1 MLKIAIVDDEQES
14 IDLLKTYIKQFCDAK
29 GMEYELFVCYDGKEL
44 VRSYKKKYDII
55 FLDIEMKDLDGISA
69 ARQIRKKD
77 QDTIIVFVT
86 QMAQYAIR
94 GYEVEALDYVVK
106 PVEYY
111 SFELVFRKILKHLK
125 RKSAQDIVINYR
137 DTIRILPQSEICYIE
152 VLDHYITYHM
162 TNESVTVKGTLGD
175 VEKKL
180 DGMMFYRCNR
190 CYLVNLGKITEID
203 RDGITV
209 GGKKIEVSRSR
220 KKGLIKAVTEYLGG
234 GI

>member
-1 MLKIAIVDDEQES
+1 
-14 IDLLKTYIKQFCDAK
+14 
-29 GMEYELFVCYDGKEL
+29 
-44 VRSYKKKYDII
+44 
-55 FLDIEMKDLDGISA
+55 
-69 ARQIRKKD
+69 
-77 QDTIIVFVT
+77 
-86 QMAQYAIR
+86 
-94 GYEVEALDYVVK
+94 
-106 PVEYY
+106 
-111 SFELVFRKILKHLK
+111 
-125 RKSAQDIVINYR
+125 
-137 DTIRILPQSEICYIE
+137 
-152 VLDHYITYHM
+152 M

-175 VEKKL
+175 AEKKL